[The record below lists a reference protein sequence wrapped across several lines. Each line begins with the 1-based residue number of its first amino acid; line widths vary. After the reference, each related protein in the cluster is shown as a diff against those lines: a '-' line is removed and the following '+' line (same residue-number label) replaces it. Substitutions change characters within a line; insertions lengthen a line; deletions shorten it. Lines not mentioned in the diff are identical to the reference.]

1 LSLRLKSIGGST
13 LAVTLLA
20 AVMLALFPA
29 VAEAQTEDNGT
40 PAIVVRPGDSLWSIS
55 EQLLGPN
62 ATPQRIANAAERIHE
77 LNRAQ
82 IGADPDLILV
92 GQELLVPPAL
102 SERTTGAPPAPKTTE
117 AAEAGPRD
125 RAAQGTA
132 SNAQKPAPTTTQRT
146 AAGGA
151 DVEGAGA
158 SKTEAQPV
166 SLPVLPDAAASPVP
180 AVGMVAPDGSPT
192 SPVASLLRKI
202 RAEVAS
208 VPTALAETFADAG
221 TEGRRMLG
229 LGIVLLTLVAAVL
242 IAWKLPMRRTTRR
255 DAERWGTPAGHH
267 GYHRGA
273 PATRR
278 AVPFA
283 YHSGSLGGADA
294 SPAREGGLRVPEE
307 APGHKRGTLR
317 RAPDAQ
323 TLRSRAEAYILR
335 PESRE
340 EASPGNCEA
349 TNGDASATSG
359 IRKAAAGGRG
369 RAPKAKKIKAV
380 ARNGLALGAHNP
392 AVRRAPLRARASMR
406 ARRLRPRLG
415 HGRGV
420 SARGGR

>member
-1 LSLRLKSIGGST
+1 VG
-13 LAVTLLA
+13 
-20 AVMLALFPA
+20 
-29 VAEAQTEDNGT
+29 
-40 PAIVVRPGDSLWSIS
+40 
-55 EQLLGPN
+55 
-62 ATPQRIANAAERIHE
+62 IA
-77 LNRAQ
+77 
-82 IGADPDLILV
+82 
-92 GQELLVPPAL
+92 
-102 SERTTGAPPAPKTTE
+102 
-117 AAEAGPRD
+117 
-125 RAAQGTA
+125 
-132 SNAQKPAPTTTQRT
+132 
-146 AAGGA
+146 
-151 DVEGAGA
+151 
-158 SKTEAQPV
+158 
-166 SLPVLPDAAASPVP
+166 
-180 AVGMVAPDGSPT
+180 APDDAQH

-242 IAWKLPMRRTTRR
+242 MAWKLPMRRTTRR
-255 DAERWGTPAGHH
+255 DAERWGAPAGYY
-267 GYHRGA
+267 GYHHEA
-273 PATRR
+273 PATHR

-294 SPAREGGLRVPEE
+294 RPAREGGLRAPEE

-340 EASPGNCEA
+340 EASPGNHEA
-349 TNGDASATSG
+349 TNEDASATSR

-369 RAPKAKKIKAV
+369 GVPKAKKVKAV

-392 AVRRAPLRARASMR
+392 EVRRAPLRAHASMR
-406 ARRLRPRLG
+406 ARRLRPRLR